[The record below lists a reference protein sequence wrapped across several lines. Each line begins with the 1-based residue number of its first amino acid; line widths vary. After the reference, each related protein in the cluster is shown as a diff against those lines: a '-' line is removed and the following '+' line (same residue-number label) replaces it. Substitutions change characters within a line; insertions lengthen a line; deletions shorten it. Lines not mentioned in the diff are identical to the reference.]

1 MSEIPFS
8 AEEQRL
14 GTFQAN
20 PSLLYASDMSLR
32 FVITRQMEL
41 TMEVLR
47 PAAKCTNNVL
57 SRTDNH
63 FIKSLIFTLGPFYKK
78 KIYFTEKYSLKFSYM
93 FLKNIFYIFIAIKYY
108 ILIKKNL

>member
-20 PSLLYASDMSLR
+20 PSLLYGSDMSLR
-32 FVITRQMEL
+32 LGITRQMEL

-47 PAAKCTNNVL
+47 PVAECL
-57 SRTDNH
+57 R
-63 FIKSLIFTLGPFYKK
+63 
-78 KIYFTEKYSLKFSYM
+78 
-93 FLKNIFYIFIAIKYY
+93 
-108 ILIKKNL
+108 

>member
-1 MSEIPFS
+1 MNFYTVYQKTKKNKKNKMSEIPFS

-47 PAAKCTNNVL
+47 PAASARITCCLEQT
-57 SRTDNH
+57 
-63 FIKSLIFTLGPFYKK
+63 ITL
-78 KIYFTEKYSLKFSYM
+78 LR
-93 FLKNIFYIFIAIKYY
+93 A
-108 ILIKKNL
+108 

>member
-63 FIKSLIFTLGPFYKK
+63 FIKSLIFTLGPFYKTIY
-78 KIYFTEKYSLKFSYM
+78 IYFTEKYSLKFLYV
-93 FLKNIFYIFIAIKYY
+93 F
-108 ILIKKNL
+108 

>member
-1 MSEIPFS
+1 MNLYIVHQKTKQKKKYKMSEIPFS

-20 PSLLYASDMSLR
+20 PSLLYASDMSSR
-32 FVITRQMEL
+32 FGITRQMEL

-47 PAAKCTNNVL
+47 PVAECTNNVL

-63 FIKSLIFTLGPFYKK
+63 FIKSPIFMLVFFEY
-78 KIYFTEKYSLKFSYM
+78 IY
-93 FLKNIFYIFIAIKYY
+93 I
-108 ILIKKNL
+108 

>member
-1 MSEIPFS
+1 MNFYTVYQKTKKIKKNKKSEIPFS

-57 SRTDNH
+57 SRTDNY

-78 KIYFTEKYSLKFSYM
+78 IY
-93 FLKNIFYIFIAIKYY
+93 IFY
-108 ILIKKNL
+108 